1 MNLVGPRLKI
11 KRAEQH
17 IAEIE
22 IRIAHFVETYFK
34 SFVEYV
40 DSKTGDLVLNYEPE
54 QSLRFDLAPV
64 VGDAIHN
71 LRTALDLAWREFL
84 GKVAPSAVDDYT
96 KFPVRDSRKGVVA
109 AIGRIEIRSVS
120 GLQDFVLG
128 MEPYYRGK
136 GHAIWALHALD
147 IKDKHMILLP
157 LFDVAAFRVYVQ
169 DKRRNIDEVLAVRS
183 IGRDIVHRFPPGS
196 ELKHK
201 AKPAYEVLFDK
212 GLPMQHEPI
221 VKTLQHLVEVINGV
235 LIRLEGFM

>member
-1 MNLVGPRLKI
+1 MNLTGPRLKI

-17 IAEIE
+17 ILEIE
-22 IRIAHFVETYFK
+22 SRIAQFIDTYFK
-34 SFVEYV
+34 SFAEYV

-84 GKVAPSAVDDYT
+84 GKVAPTAIGDFN
-96 KFPVRDSRKGVVA
+96 KFPVRDSREGVVA
-109 AIGRIEIRSVS
+109 AIKSVEKRSAAR
-120 GLQDFVLG
+120 LEDFVLG

-157 LFDVAAFRVYVQ
+157 LFDVAAFRVYIQ
-169 DKRRNIDEVLAVRS
+169 DERRNIDEVLAVRS

-221 VKTLQHLVEVINGV
+221 VKTLQYFVEVVNGV
-235 LIRLEGFM
+235 LIGLEGFR